1 MPALAIPATKPAV
14 KRQRRPKSA
23 HLSMAWPDLPGSGDP
38 LFWLAAFFRDAA
50 QEEALRH
57 LLYKSHDKQDRITQ
71 FALSGGQLHVQQQMH
86 EAANY
91 LRRDGLLLYAWQG
104 TTCFINSP
112 ARH

>member
-1 MPALAIPATKPAV
+1 
-14 KRQRRPKSA
+14 
-23 HLSMAWPDLPGSGDP
+23 MAWPDLPGSGDP

-57 LLYKSHDKQDRITQ
+57 LLYKSYDKQDRITQ
-71 FALSGGQLHVQQQMH
+71 LALSGGQLHAQQQMH

-91 LRRDGLLLYAWQG
+91 LRQDGLLLYAWQG